1 MPNLWSMRCGGR
13 GRGGMARTRM
23 WKILRALVALA
34 FRVVGSDVTV
44 IGGPTSLLVIEGDLL
59 SLHRIT
65 SG

>member
-13 GRGGMARTRM
+13 GRGGMVRTRM